1 MEQLYN
7 DVKTMK
13 SVHFFSISTSLISKI
28 SVSTEN
34 VQYKADSINVISICA
49 IFCYV
54 SIVYAFRLKRYIS
67 SCIFLMKRVCSPEQ
81 NSPILFASNCSQLFL
96 LHLLNNKT

>member
-1 MEQLYN
+1 MEQLYY

-28 SVSTEN
+28 SVTCTTEN

-49 IFCYV
+49 IFYYV
-54 SIVYAFRLKRYIS
+54 SIVYVLG
-67 SCIFLMKRVCSPEQ
+67 
-81 NSPILFASNCSQLFL
+81 
-96 LHLLNNKT
+96 